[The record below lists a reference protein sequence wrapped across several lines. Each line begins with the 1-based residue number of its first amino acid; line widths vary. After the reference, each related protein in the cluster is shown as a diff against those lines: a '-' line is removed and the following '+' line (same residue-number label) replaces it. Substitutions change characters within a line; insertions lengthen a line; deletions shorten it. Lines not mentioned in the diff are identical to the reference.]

1 MSEKQRTLAKEIS
14 LTGKGLHTG
23 INVKITFKPAPAN
36 HGYKFCRVDLPGKPL
51 IDALAENVTDTSRG
65 TTLVH
70 NNANV
75 STIEHV
81 LAAFH
86 GSRVDNALIELDGAE
101 APIMGGSAWKFVEA
115 IKEAGIIEQ
124 KEDRNYFVVKQKIT
138 FSDEEHGVD
147 LIVYPDD
154 HFSTNVLID
163 YNSKILGNQY
173 AILDTIEDFE
183 KEICRSR
190 TFVFFHELEPL
201 FNRGLIKGGDLDN
214 AIVILEKEVEQS
226 EIDRI
231 AKLFNRPGINTHT
244 AGILNNTELRYP
256 NEPARHKLL
265 DLMGDLA
272 LVGYPIKGKVVATRP
287 GHSANTKLAKLI
299 RQEMKKTL
307 SKRDIPVYDGSQPPV
322 FTVEDIKKRLP
333 HRFPFLLV
341 DKIISLDESSIVG
354 IKNVTFNE
362 SFFQGHFPEEPVMP
376 GVLLVEAL
384 AQTGG
389 LLILSSVEEPEKYST
404 YFLKIDKLKFKAKVV
419 PGDTVILKMELADI
433 MRRGIVTMFGQA
445 FVGNKLV
452 LEGEM
457 TAQIV
462 KNK

>member
-1 MSEKQRTLAKEIS
+1 MSEKQRTLAKEVS

-23 INVKITFKPAPAN
+23 IVVTITFKPAPAN
-36 HGYKFCRVDLPGKPL
+36 HGYKFCRVDLPGKPI
-51 IDALAENVTDTSRG
+51 IDALAEHVTDTSRG

-70 NNANV
+70 NNASV
-75 STIEHV
+75 ATIEHV
-81 LAAFH
+81 LAALH
-86 GSRVDNALIELDGAE
+86 GLRIDNALIELNGPE
-101 APIMGGSAWKFVEA
+101 APIMGGASWKFVEA
-115 IKEAGIIEQ
+115 IKEVGLVEL

-154 HFSTNVLID
+154 HFSINVLID
-163 YNSKILGNQY
+163 YNSRILGNQY
-173 AILDTIEDFE
+173 AILDSIDDFE
-183 KEICRSR
+183 KDICKSR

-201 FNRGLIKGGDLDN
+201 FKAGLIKGGDLDN
-214 AIVILEKEVEQS
+214 AIVILEREVDQE

-231 AKLFNRPGINTHT
+231 AKLFNRPGISSHK

-265 DLMGDLA
+265 DIMGDLA
-272 LVGYPIKGKVVATRP
+272 LVGHPIKGKVVATRP

-299 RQEMKKTL
+299 RQEMKKTI
-307 SKRDIPVYDGSQPPV
+307 SKRDIPLYDPTQPPV
-322 FTVEDIKKRLP
+322 FTVEEIKNRLP
-333 HRFPFLLV
+333 HRAPFLLV
-341 DKIISLDESSIVG
+341 DKIISLDETSIVG

-362 SFFQGHFPEEPVMP
+362 TFFQGHFPEEPIMP

-389 LLILSSVEEPEKYST
+389 LLVLSTVDEPVKYST
-404 YFLKIDKLKFKAKVV
+404 YFLKIDKVKFKNKVV
-419 PGDTVILKMELADI
+419 PGDTVILKMELVDVI
-433 MRRGIVTMFGQA
+433 RRGIVTMFGQA

-452 LEGEM
+452 LEGEL
-457 TAQIV
+457 TAQVV